1 MLLTTLMVSSV
12 SFGAEQKSLI
22 KCMCSIN
29 GDPVHSIA
37 RDNSK
42 KPKEYPQRAKV
53 NKFTARWDISD
64 PKYKPVSFTDPSVL
78 QNDRT
83 LNPKGWA
90 DPQDIKKLKSKGP
103 GYRQIVSLMGPIK
116 YSNEGLPLNPC
127 GRTGIQERGLLGKWG
142 PNLAADPII
151 TRYSPKTGTLQMLAI
166 KRKDNGQWAIPGGM
180 VDDGDDVGRTLEKEF
195 KEEAGLDLKMTGAT
209 TVYQGYVDDPRNT
222 DNAWME
228 TVARHMHLSADHPVA
243 KMEPVAGD
251 DAAKAQ
257 WKDLTPQFIDSL
269 YASHPLF
276 VKAAI
281 EGISLTEDQTPPSP
295 IRTK

>member
-1 MLLTTLMVSSV
+1 MKQLFIPMFLMTVTLSSA
-12 SFGAEQKSLI
+12 SFASESEALI
-22 KCMCSIN
+22 KCMCSVN

-42 KPKEYPQRAKV
+42 RPKGYPQRAKV
-53 NKFTARWDISD
+53 NKFTTRWDINE
-64 PKYKPVSFTDPSVL
+64 PNYKPVKFTDPSVL
-78 QNDRT
+78 DNDRT
-83 LNPKGWA
+83 INPKGWA
-90 DPQDIKKLKSKGP
+90 DPQDIKKLKIKGK
-103 GYRQIVSLMGPIK
+103 GYREIVSLMGTLK
-116 YSNEGLPLNPC
+116 YTNEGLPLNPC

-151 TRYSPKTGTLQMLAI
+151 TRYHPQTGHLQMLAI

-195 KEEAGLDLKMTGAT
+195 KEETGLDLKMTGAK

-228 TVARHMHLSADHPVA
+228 TVAKHMHLPSDHPVA
-243 KMEPVAGD
+243 KMEPIAGD

-257 WKDLTPQFIDSL
+257 WKDITPEFIDSL

-276 VKAAI
+276 VKAATKDL
-281 EGISLTEDQTPPSP
+281 SLTA
-295 IRTK
+295 K